1 MYYHWFI
8 NCNKYNALMEMTV
21 IGKTGGVSN
30 WEREYMGT
38 LYCLLNFSVNLILL

>member
-1 MYYHWFI
+1 
-8 NCNKYNALMEMTV
+8 MEM
-21 IGKTGGVSN
+21 IIIRETGGAGI